1 MAGGMVLM
9 GILLALLPVEHAM
22 VIHGVSQL
30 SSNVSR
36 ALLSWRSTRWEV
48 VGWYALGAAG
58 VLGLLAALDLAL
70 DRAAALVALGL
81 MPSIP
86 YLLPQ
91 AVKLSIER
99 PADALVCGA
108 SCMGVQMLC
117 GVSGPL
123 LDAFF
128 AHSHMTRHEVIST
141 KAATQVL
148 SHAARIAF
156 FGTLLSAANES
167 IDWVLALLLPTSAI
181 IGTAAAKLVLQRITD
196 ANFRLVT
203 RRLVLVLAA
212 CYLVAGLSLLS
223 G

>member
-9 GILLALLPVEHAM
+9 GVLLALLPVEHAM

-36 ALLSWRSTRWEV
+36 TLLSWRSTRWEV

-58 VLGLLAALDLAL
+58 VLGLLAALELAL
-70 DRAAALVALGL
+70 DRGAALVALGL
-81 MPSIP
+81 TPLIP
-86 YLLPQ
+86 YLLPR
-91 AVKLSIER
+91 AVKLNVER
-99 PADALVCGA
+99 RVDALVCGA

-128 AHSHMTRHEVIST
+128 AHSHMTRHEVISS

-156 FGTLLSAANES
+156 FGTLLSTANES
-167 IDWVLALLLPTSAI
+167 IDCALLLLLPMSAI
-181 IGTAAAKLVLQRITD
+181 IGTAAGKLVLERITD
-196 ANFRLVT
+196 ADFRLIT
-203 RRLVLVLAA
+203 RRLVLVLAV
-212 CYLVAGLSLLS
+212 CYLVAGLSVLS